1 MGETSKTW
9 QVGPVANSCILLL
22 AVTCVQSGFIS
33 TIHRLFSNMWLLLRD
48 TNYSLDI
55 LTLIDG
61 GEKLQQ
67 LWKRQ
72 VPMFMAS
79 FGNLIRIIKLLS
91 ISKKEFQQF
100 INVLKFKLDHWEE
113 AVVTRTVKS

>member
-1 MGETSKTW
+1 M
-9 QVGPVANSCILLL
+9 IY
-22 AVTCVQSGFIS
+22 FIS
-33 TIHRLFSNMWLLLRD
+33 WFTRR
-48 TNYSLDI
+48 
-55 LTLIDG
+55 DG

-91 ISKKEFQQF
+91 ISKKEFQLC
-100 INVLKFKLDHWEE
+100 IKGLKFK
-113 AVVTRTVKS
+113 

>member
-1 MGETSKTW
+1 M
-9 QVGPVANSCILLL
+9 IY
-22 AVTCVQSGFIS
+22 FIS
-33 TIHRLFSNMWLLLRD
+33 WFTRR
-48 TNYSLDI
+48 
-55 LTLIDG
+55 DG

-91 ISKKEFQQF
+91 ISKKEFQLC
-100 INVLKFKLDHWEE
+100 INGLKFK
-113 AVVTRTVKS
+113 

>member
-1 MGETSKTW
+1 MAYGVDCKMNEVCNQDS
-9 QVGPVANSCILLL
+9 VIYFILL
-22 AVTCVQSGFIS
+22 VS
-33 TIHRLFSNMWLLLRD
+33 RRD
-48 TNYSLDI
+48 
-55 LTLIDG
+55 G
-61 GEKLQQ
+61 REKLQQ

-100 INVLKFKLDHWEE
+100 INGLKFK
-113 AVVTRTVKS
+113 